1 MQKTTTQ
8 KEFVDEE
15 FVSVIEEKPEQLND
29 YANHEETLSEET
41 YEDLFDEELEED
53 FEDDY
58 EKTPFDNELLNDLY
72 NKYNNIY
79 NILDMERKQY
89 INNNHDV
96 NYISFF
102 VDKDFSE
109 LYRTKLASESCF
121 NWIEIAKLPDPF
133 AEEENKNTIDEVLF
147 YIPDEWISGKSAD
160 FIVDVMLN
168 IRKLLNDYFGEIMR
182 QPVKINATDV
192 LKDTVSTKYKNI
204 PEKIEFN
211 NKDKTTIADN

>member
-58 EKTPFDNELLNDLY
+58 EKTPFDNELLKDLY

-89 INNNHDV
+89 SNNNHDV

-211 NKDKTTIADN
+211 NKDKTGN